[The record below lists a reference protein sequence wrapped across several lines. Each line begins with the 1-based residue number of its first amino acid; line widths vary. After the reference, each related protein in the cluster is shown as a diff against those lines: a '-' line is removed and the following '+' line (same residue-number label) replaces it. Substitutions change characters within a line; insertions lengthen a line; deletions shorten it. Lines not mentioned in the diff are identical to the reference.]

1 MNLTKCN
8 CAHTV
13 DVQLKKN
20 KFSDISGTEATYF
33 DFKM

>member
-13 DVQLKKN
+13 DVQLKN
-20 KFSDISGTEATYF
+20 KFSDISGTEVTYF